1 MLGRLSRASSHNSLN
16 DGDRTTPPPPGPR
29 NLTSPPPTMRN
40 MDQGRDHIQSIDLDP
55 ALLASINFTREHPIG
70 AILVKLAQ
78 DNTALARKANLRG
91 VETNIND
98 LCTSFHTAVQLE
110 KNELQKQLAK
120 KHEDIESSLIN
131 KDLNSHHINSAIQP
145 PRNFSEI
152 PTITSPSKLSEI
164 LKIFPR
170 NMKFSGTKQDS
181 NMSIIEF
188 LNTLKTAQDQ
198 AQLSVEEF
206 LDRMLACSTGLAHE
220 LILEWKNNGEDIPT
234 IYHNLLVNF
243 DKRLAPE
250 DAKSQLNTYKVPKSH
265 TLAKAESQI
274 MVLAGRIA
282 SALPEGPSRAA
293 YYNLEACNAIIRA
306 LPPASSSNVNN
317 LYNQISARLGR
328 AATFAELSRAMN
340 LYRVT
345 IDKDI
350 RQNGGDNILRSKR
363 IQQSNSRVI
372 NQKFRP
378 KFTTYNV
385 NSQLGNIPRQSFS
398 GQKVHYNNNNYKGSY
413 NNNISFTP
421 RPINVKPLINK
432 FNGQNKSNDDKRVG
446 NKFRQTSKQAPN
458 NKFQKFKSNT
468 SNSCSL
474 CGMKNHRSK
483 DCRNMQDDQGK
494 RIDIIPTYGT
504 CSQCPF
510 RVQPRLHHPEAL
522 CPFRV
527 GGPLYGKLPSQ

>member
-1 MLGRLSRASSHNSLN
+1 MLGRLSRASSQSSLN
-16 DGDRTTPPPPGPR
+16 EAERNISPAPGA
-29 NLTSPPPTMRN
+29 RN
-40 MDQGRDHIQSIDLDP
+40 MDQAIDPHPNIELDP
-55 ALLASINFTREHPIG
+55 ALAASIHFTKEHPIG
-70 AILVKLAQ
+70 AILIKLAQ
-78 DNTALARKANLRG
+78 DNTALARKTNLRG
-91 VETNIND
+91 VETNINE
-98 LCTSFHTAVQLE
+98 LCSSFHAAVQIE
-110 KNELQKQLAK
+110 KNELQSQLAK

-131 KDLNSHHINSAIQP
+131 KDLNSHHINSAVQP
-145 PRNFSEI
+145 PRFFSETL
-152 PTITSPSKLSEI
+152 TITSPSKLSEI

-170 NMKFSGTKQDS
+170 NIKFSGTKQDS

-198 AQLSVEEF
+198 AQLSTEEF

-250 DAKSQLNTYKVPKSH
+250 DAKTQLNTYKIPKSH
-265 TLAKAESQI
+265 SLAKAESQI

-306 LPPASSSNVNN
+306 LPPTSSSNINN
-317 LYNQISARLGR
+317 LYNQLSARLGR

-350 RQNGGDNILRSKR
+350 RQNGGDNILRSRKIQHTNPR
-363 IQQSNSRVI
+363 IGGQVM
-372 NQKFRP
+372 RP
-378 KFTTYNV
+378 KFTSYNISSHP
-385 NSQLGNIPRQSFS
+385 NNISRQSNP
-398 GQKVHYNNNNYKGSY
+398 GQNAHYKNNNYKGSY

-421 RPINVKPLINK
+421 RPLDVKPFYNK
-432 FNGQNKSNDDKRVG
+432 PTNQNKSNNDRRVG
-446 NKFRQTSKQAPN
+446 NKPRQMIRQAPN
-458 NKFQKFKSNT
+458 NKFQRNNSNPI
-468 SNSCSL
+468 NSCSL

-483 DCRNMQDDQGK
+483 DCRNMQNDTGK

-504 CSQCPF
+504 CSQCPS
-510 RVQPRLHHPEAL
+510 RVFPRLHHPEAL

-527 GGPLYGKLPSQ
+527 GGPLYGKIPNQ